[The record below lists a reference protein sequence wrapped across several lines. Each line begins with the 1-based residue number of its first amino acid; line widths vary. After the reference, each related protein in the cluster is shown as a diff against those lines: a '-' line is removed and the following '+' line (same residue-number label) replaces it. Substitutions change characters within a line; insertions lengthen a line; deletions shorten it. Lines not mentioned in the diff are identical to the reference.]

1 MARYVCKRL
10 GVVVLLG
17 LVVVQGCR
25 EDEQDRPLVY
35 QPGTYLGQP
44 DPPLDPDQVNALRQR
59 ANRQKD

>member
-44 DPPLDPDQVNALRQR
+44 DPPLDPDQVSALRQR

>member
-10 GVVVLLG
+10 GAVVLLG